1 MSSTVTIDK
10 SVEKPKELPK
20 VQAFEDG
27 DLVTVVLRG
36 WHAFDPKTRQPLIR
50 DDQETY
56 LDRIT
61 FTGGVGRNVAYEQ
74 AKQWVKIGLI
84 TKEHIFAND
93 AQSDDFAKALGR
105 DAMAPQTLAGAVS
118 NLSTEK
124 AIAILG
130 EEAATSFAKRLLQ
143 DVSSREK
150 QREQ

>member
-1 MSSTVTIDK
+1 MSNATVD
-10 SVEKPKELPK
+10 KPKETPK
-20 VQAFEDG
+20 APAFEDG

-36 WHAFDPKTRQPLIR
+36 WHAFDPHTRQPLIR

-56 LDRIT
+56 MDRIT
-61 FTGGVGRNVAYEQ
+61 FVGGVARNVPYEQ
-74 AKQWVKIGLI
+74 AKQWVKIGMV
-84 TKEHIFAND
+84 TKEHIFVNN
-93 AQSDDFAKALGR
+93 AQSEDFAKTLGR

-130 EEAATSFAKRLLQ
+130 EEAAANFAKRLLQ
-143 DVSSREK
+143 EVSGREK